1 MKILGKGIGGKGM
14 DLTPF
19 VVDVAQASLDDL
31 RERLARTSWPDE
43 VDGAGWDYGASLA
56 YMREL
61 VEYWRSEFDWRA
73 AERAMN
79 ALPHFRARVDG
90 IGIHVI
96 HQRGRGP
103 APMPLLVTHGWPSS
117 FVEMLALIPLLA
129 DPEAHGGDPADA
141 FDVIVPSVPGFG
153 FSDRPGRGMTRS
165 RVAGL
170 WAVLMEGL
178 GYPRYGAHANDIG
191 AVISAWLAADHP
203 DRLIAL
209 HTLMPNFPPAMIGA
223 DERPPTA
230 AEQAFARLQASW
242 EREEGGYNR
251 IQETRPQ
258 TLAYGLHDSP
268 AGLAAWIVE
277 KWLAWTGEPADVAG
291 RFSRDLLLANVTL
304 YWVTGTA
311 NAANRSYFE
320 RARETR
326 RITSRITV
334 PTGVALTREAIQ
346 RPPRELAERSF
357 ADIRRWVDLPRGGHF
372 VAAEAPEVL
381 AEELRAFFRPFR
393 SPRRL

>member
-1 MKILGKGIGGKGM
+1 MEIER
-14 DLTPF
+14 F
-19 VVDVAQASLDDL
+19 VVDVPQAQLDDL
-31 RERLARTSWPDE
+31 RERLARTRWPDE
-43 VDGAGWDYGASLA
+43 VEGAGWDYGVSLA

-61 VEYWRSEFDWRA
+61 VEHWRTGFDWRA

-79 ALPHFRARVDG
+79 MLPHFRARVSG
-90 IGIHVI
+90 VGVHLIHR
-96 HQRGRGP
+96 RGRGP
-103 APMPLLVTHGWPSS
+103 APMPLLITHGWPSS

-129 DPEAHGGDPADA
+129 DPGSHGGDPADA

-170 WAVLMEGL
+170 WAALMDGL
-178 GYPRYGAHANDIG
+178 GYARYAAHGNDIG
-191 AVISAWLAADHP
+191 AVITGWLAADHP
-203 DRLIAL
+203 ERLIAL
-209 HTLMPNFPPAMIGA
+209 HTLMPTFPPPVIGA
-223 DERPPTA
+223 DA
-230 AEQAFARLQASW
+230 APLTPAEEAFARLQERW
-242 EREEGGYNR
+242 QREEGGYGL

-277 KWLAWTGEPADVAG
+277 KWLAWTGEPGEVA
-291 RFSRDLLLANVTL
+291 RHFDRDLLLANITL

-311 NAANRSYFE
+311 NAANRSYLE

-326 RITSRITV
+326 RISSRITV
-334 PTGVALTREAIQ
+334 PTGVALTAEPIQ
-346 RPPRELAERSF
+346 RPPRERAERSF

-372 VAAEAPEVL
+372 VAAEAPQVL
-381 AEELRAFFRPFR
+381 AEELREFFRPFR
-393 SPRRL
+393 SHRQV